1 MKLLGVVGALDP
13 DHPDPKL
20 RQILSRETYYKMS
33 DSLRNPI
40 FSVVAQGRGHSV
52 LSNDTMFHLS
62 GADNHHHHLLQEE
75 NAVIRGSR
83 HSSNKNMMMPRSA
96 ASTVLDWKQKKQ
108 QHADE
113 ILLAA
118 NQKKGSLLL
127 SNEQPQWEGELLPSM
142 LPDEEYFPSVAIRAL
157 LRILRDNSL
166 QRYHGEV
173 VKAVMSIFVV
183 LDVKCV
189 RFLPRVVP
197 AFLSLMTQCELGLRV
212 QLFVQL
218 ERLVRIVKQHIRI
231 YLDEIFNLMCLYW
244 DDGMEQV
251 LKLAENI
258 CVELKEQF
266 NTYFP
271 QLFPYMLREL
281 TPSPRHRADVIKMQT
296 VLKSLVVFGSSMDR
310 FLYLLVPTLIR
321 VIEMPS
327 FVTAMRTQNALTTM
341 TSATRNNMVSSGLV
355 VSSREQSDK
364 VKHAAIRALGK
375 LAQELD
381 FSDYASRI
389 IHSLTRVVQRA
400 TATTN
405 HRSVRNIGRTNTR
418 MDTRNES
425 NLPTAYSIFYDSGM
439 LLHQN
444 HQTASSS
451 DSGTDTIS
459 NKERD
464 ALLALQ
470 ALNTLCTLVEQLG
483 SEYSALWVRYV
494 RVRKHTHTL
503 SLHLALYSHT
513 HITTTTTNNNN
524 NKIQVTL
531 EKLISPPK
539 SNRKKKMS
547 SAFGSLQHHLHEKHQ
562 RWYKHLAAKILHH
575 NRNFDAPYRRY
586 ESRGLV
592 NLSSGSQDLESRNTA
607 SFSLGG
613 FTRTKTSS
621 DEGGFF
627 NTNSSLNHG
636 GSQSGLDTI
645 IGGGGSSSFSSTK
658 RRHTSEEFDK
668 SVVRVDLKMNEKKLI
683 QAFEASLRSTKEDW
697 NEWIAR
703 ISEQLLLESPSPAL
717 RACSQLH
724 QLHRQ
729 LSRELFN
736 AAFVSCWTDM
746 GSQSKAKVLCALE
759 IAFRSDTIPA
769 EILQTLLK
777 LAEFME
783 HDDKPLPINKSTLA
797 SLAEQCHAYAK
808 ALHYKEQE
816 FQELLHQSSGKDEG
830 VVLTD
835 LSGIVESL
843 ISINSKLD
851 QPEAAVGILKFAQL
865 KYVEEHS
872 LSLFFSSFP
881 FSFLTFKLVEMRRH
895 KFMILETLDN
905 DEL

>member
-1 MKLLGVVGALDP
+1 
-13 DHPDPKL
+13 
-20 RQILSRETYYKMS
+20 
-33 DSLRNPI
+33 
-40 FSVVAQGRGHSV
+40 
-52 LSNDTMFHLS
+52 
-62 GADNHHHHLLQEE
+62 
-75 NAVIRGSR
+75 
-83 HSSNKNMMMPRSA
+83 
-96 ASTVLDWKQKKQ
+96 
-108 QHADE
+108 
-113 ILLAA
+113 
-118 NQKKGSLLL
+118 
-127 SNEQPQWEGELLPSM
+127 
-142 LPDEEYFPSVAIRAL
+142 
-157 LRILRDNSL
+157 
-166 QRYHGEV
+166 
-173 VKAVMSIFVV
+173 
-183 LDVKCV
+183 
-189 RFLPRVVP
+189 
-197 AFLSLMTQCELGLRV
+197 
-212 QLFVQL
+212 
-218 ERLVRIVKQHIRI
+218 
-231 YLDEIFNLMCLYW
+231 
-244 DDGMEQV
+244 
-251 LKLAENI
+251 
-258 CVELKEQF
+258 
-266 NTYFP
+266 
-271 QLFPYMLREL
+271 MLREL
-281 TPSPRHRADVIKMQT
+281 TPSSQHRADVIKMQT

-310 FLYLLVPTLIR
+310 FLYLLIPTLIR
-321 VIEMPS
+321 VIEMPI
-327 FVTAMRTQNALTTM
+327 FVTTMRQNALTTM
-341 TSATRNNMVSSGLV
+341 TSASRNVTSSGLV

-400 TATTN
+400 TATNLSSFSSSSSSSSPSRSLNSSNTGTN
-405 HRSVRNIGRTNTR
+405 RI
-418 MDTRNES
+418 DTQNES
-425 NLPTAYSIFYDSGM
+425 TLPTAYSIFYESGM
-439 LLHQN
+439 LLRQS
-444 HQTASSS
+444 QTAPSS
-451 DSGTDTIS
+451 DSNDAIS

-483 SEYSALWVRYV
+483 SEYSALWV
-494 RVRKHTHTL
+494 
-503 SLHLALYSHT
+503 
-513 HITTTTTNNNN
+513 
-524 NKIQVTL
+524 TL

-539 SNRKKKMS
+539 SNRKKKLVS

-575 NRNFDAPYRRY
+575 NRNLDAPYRRY
-586 ESRGLV
+586 ETRSLV

-607 SFSLGG
+607 SFALGG
-613 FTRTKTSS
+613 FSSRGKTSS
-621 DEGGFF
+621 DEGMGFF
-627 NTNSSLNHG
+627 STNASLQAHG

-645 IGGGGSSSFSSTK
+645 IGGSSSFSSSK
-658 RRHTSEEFDK
+658 RRHTSEDFER

-703 ISEQLLLESPSPAL
+703 ISEQLLLESPSPSL

-783 HDDKPLPINKSTLA
+783 HDDKPLPINKNTLA

-816 FQELLHQSSGKDEG
+816 FQELLRQSSSDKDE
-830 VVLTD
+830 VLTD

-851 QPEAAVGILKFAQL
+851 QPEAAVGILKFAQFKYASLIDLQESWYEKLNRWEDALAGYERKLSDDIGTQTSSSSTTSSSKTSDL
-865 KYVEEHS
+865 KSNRSS
-872 LSLFFSSFP
+872 LNNVLGMMRC
-881 FSFLTFKLVEMRRH
+881 LDVLMQWQKLQAIADDVWPRLDPSTRQHIAPKLALATWGLGKWEQMRRYTDLMDSSTAKASFYKAVIAIH
-895 KFMILETLDN
+895 DGRLEAARGHVNRSRMLIADGLTPLLAESYN
-905 DEL
+905 RAYPSMVMVRSFEL